1 MVAPSDLAAL
11 AQVPVPIVVS
21 ALNAPPGA
29 MGEATITA
37 DPARPSHL
45 AAAADPYLN
54 PVRIMV
60 VLSDDGGATWSPP
73 ITVVPDGYAKS
84 YDPALAFDNDGG
96 VVVVGGA
103 SQQGAPHCQ
112 PASAIFVATI
122 KGDRIG
128 YDVIRDTR
136 TDGAY
141 VDRPALAVKASGAV
155 RAFVTWTESQGFSPE
170 CRATPLRSTIMLARL
185 DAARTVVDVNALPS
199 GGLGAPFGAT
209 MALGADGA
217 LNIAVGDHDGLGN
230 SRLVVLVTRDEGAT
244 MSAPIVVDE
253 GPDVAL
259 AVADIGG
266 VVTPVPS
273 IATGR
278 GRVAAAWTKQ
288 GPSGPEV
295 AVFDSPDGGL
305 WHPLGSP
312 SPGSPELLP
321 ALTYDRGNQLWLL
334 VARPGAGQVD
344 YKLYDRD
351 NAWGP
356 GVSLGGGPSVGF
368 SEIGEGFGLVSTSTQ
383 VVAAV
388 PVDGP
393 TASSLSI
400 ARLSTPPSPAPTR
413 EPAPSPSAPTP
424 AASGAGR
431 PPRRSRGLLAVGLA
445 AAVVSVAGAT
455 VVARALRRR

>member
-1 MVAPSDLAAL
+1 MA
-11 AQVPVPIVVS
+11 
-21 ALNAPPGA
+21 
-29 MGEATITA
+29 EATITA

-60 VLSDDGGATWSPP
+60 VLSDDGGTTWSPP

-84 YDPALAFDNDGG
+84 YDPALAFDSDGS

-112 PASAIFVATI
+112 AESAIFVATVRA
-122 KGDRIG
+122 DRIG

-136 TDGAY
+136 NDGAY
-141 VDRPALAVKASGAV
+141 VDRPSLAIKARGAV
-155 RAFVTWTESQGFSPE
+155 RAFVTWTESQGSSPE

-185 DAARTVVDVNALPS
+185 DAARTVVDVHPLAS

-217 LNIAVGDHDGLGN
+217 LNVAVGDHDGVGN
-230 SRLVVLVTRDEGAT
+230 GRLVVLASRDEGAS

-259 AVADIGG
+259 TVADIGG

-273 IATGR
+273 IATGG
-278 GRVAAAWTKQ
+278 GRAAAAWTKQ

-295 AVFDSPDGGL
+295 AVFDSTGGGL

-312 SPGSPELLP
+312 SPELPELLP
-321 ALTYDRGNQLWLL
+321 TLTYDEGGRLWLL
-334 VARPGAGQVD
+334 VARSGDGQVD
-344 YKLYDRD
+344 YELYGREDT
-351 NAWGP
+351 WGP
-356 GVSLGGGPSVGF
+356 GLSVGRGPSAGF
-368 SEIGEGFGLVSTSTQ
+368 SEIGESFGLVGTGTQ

-400 ARLSTPPSPAPTR
+400 SRVSTPAPATPG
-413 EPAPSPSAPTP
+413 PLPSPSGRRLP
-424 AASGAGR
+424 ASGAGR
-431 PPRRSRGLLAVGLA
+431 RPPWSRDLLAVALA
-445 AAVVSVAGAT
+445 AAVLSVAGAT
-455 VVARALRRR
+455 VVARVRRRR

>member
-1 MVAPSDLAAL
+1 MVAPSDPAAR

-29 MGEATITA
+29 MAEATITA

-73 ITVVPDGYAKS
+73 VTVVPDGYAKS
-84 YDPALAFDNDGG
+84 YDPALAFDNDGS

-112 PASAIFVATI
+112 PASVIFVATV
-122 KGDRIG
+122 KADRIG

-136 TDGAY
+136 NDGAY
-141 VDRPALAVKASGAV
+141 VDRPGLNVIASGPV
-155 RAFVTWTESQGFSPE
+155 RAFVTWTESQGSSPE

-185 DAARTVVDVNALPS
+185 NAAKTVVDIHALPS

-209 MALGADGA
+209 MAVGDDGS
-217 LNIAVGDHDGLGN
+217 LNVAIGDHDGVGTG
-230 SRLVVLVTRDEGAT
+230 RLVLLASRDEGAT

-259 AVADIGG
+259 TDADIGG
-266 VVTPVPS
+266 VVTPVPT
-273 IATGR
+273 IASGGTR
-278 GRVAAAWTKQ
+278 LAAAWTKQ

-295 AVFDSPDGGL
+295 AVFDSPGGGL

-312 SPGSPELLP
+312 SPEAPELLP
-321 ALTYDRGNQLWLL
+321 TLTYDRGGRLWLL
-334 VARPGAGQVD
+334 VARPGDGQVD
-344 YKLYDRD
+344 YKLYGREEM
-351 NAWGP
+351 WGA
-356 GVSLGGGPSVGF
+356 GVSVGAGPSAGF
-368 SEIGEGFGLVSTSTQ
+368 LEIGEGFGLVSTDTQ
-383 VVAAV
+383 VVASV

-400 ARLSTPPSPAPTR
+400 ARLSTPAPATPDPLPSR
-413 EPAPSPSAPTP
+413 SAPTP
-424 AASGAGR
+424 PASGTDRR
-431 PPRRSRGLLAVGLA
+431 PPWSRDLWAVGLA
-445 AAVVSVAGAT
+445 TAVLSVAGAT
-455 VVARALRRR
+455 VVARTRRRR